1 MSKQI
6 FPAAIVENSQESN
19 FSRHNVRLRVLN
31 WVILAL
37 VIICIIT
44 LPFIE
49 VEVGLRGQGMIRPVT
64 EFVQITSP
72 VSGNLKEFRASENLP
87 VNKGEPIAIIE
98 APQIDEQLRYIN
110 RLITELNTY
119 QNDLHYLLTLDLNQL
134 TIQPEL
140 QSEKYHHSFLQ
151 FHHNQI
157 NLKQEMNH
165 HERELS
171 RQTVLRERELSSRVQ
186 FEEAEFYYQ
195 QAQTNYKL
203 AIEQQRNRWKAELL
217 EVRLELEENQYQL
230 TQLKQELELY
240 TIRSP
245 VTGTIQNLAPV
256 QQQSFIHLN
265 QVLGEITPDT
275 SLVAAVF
282 VAPKDIG
289 LLSTGMPVKLNIDAY
304 NHNEW
309 GTLDGSVID
318 ISGDILVVDQQPVY
332 RVLCAISQTYLTL
345 SNGYRGELKKGM
357 SFQARFIITER
368 SLFQLLFDNI
378 DDWLNPFWNSDQQY
392 ESIAGQ

>member
-19 FSRHNVRLRVLN
+19 FSRHNVRLKVMN
-31 WVILAL
+31 WVILLL
-37 VIICIIT
+37 VITCIMT

-49 VEVGLRGQGMIRPVT
+49 IEVGLRGQGMIRPVT

-87 VNKGEPIAIIE
+87 VDKGDPIAIID
-98 APQIDEQLRYIN
+98 APQVEEQFRYIN
-110 RLITELNTY
+110 RLITDLNTY
-119 QNDLHYLLTLDLNQL
+119 QVDLHYLLALDLNHL
-134 TIQPEL
+134 AIQPEL

-151 FHHNQI
+151 FHHNQM
-157 NLKQEMNH
+157 NL
-165 HERELS
+165 EREMSYHEEELR
-171 RQTVLRERELSSRVQ
+171 RQKVLRERELTSRVQ
-186 FEEAEFYYQ
+186 FEDAEFHYQ
-195 QAQTNYKL
+195 QAQTNYML

-217 EVRLELEENQYQL
+217 EVRLELEEYQYQL
-230 TQLKQELELY
+230 TQLERELELY

-245 VTGTIQNLAPV
+245 VTGTLQNLAPV
-256 QQQSFIHLN
+256 QQQSFIYLN

-289 LLSTGMPVKLNIDAY
+289 LLSPGMPVKLNIDAF
-304 NHNEW
+304 NQNEW
-309 GTLDGSVID
+309 GTIDGTVID
-318 ISGDILVVDQQPVY
+318 ISGDVLVVNQQPVY
-332 RVLCAISQTYLTL
+332 RVLCSMSQSYLTL
-345 SNGYRGELKKGM
+345 SNGFRGELKKGM

-378 DDWLNPFWNSDQQY
+378 DDWLNPIWSGDQQY
-392 ESIAGQ
+392 DAIAGQ